1 MGQMT
6 QAHEEHLG
14 KLLEEIMIRVDEKY
28 RIGQI
33 EHGGK
38 LWEKEGL
45 LDEAINE
52 AVDQL
57 VYLLTLKE
65 QLSEHNIR

>member
-1 MGQMT
+1 MT
-6 QAHEEHLG
+6 DEHEEHLQYIQQQINE
-14 KLLEEIMIRVDEKY
+14 LVVEKY
-28 RIGQI
+28 RLGVK

-45 LDEAINE
+45 VDEAISE
-52 AVDQL
+52 AVDML

-65 QLSEHNIR
+65 QLK